1 VTAAEKVAGLV
12 YACLAAWWAAI
23 LWRQHQLAKASPAPT
38 PSVCDELLCGCV
50 LTLRKTEK
58 FAGGHGSW
66 RVSRTFFQGGERF
79 ELTVTRKEE
88 AEDAS
93 NPLV

>member
-1 VTAAEKVAGLV
+1 MTAAEKVAGLV

-23 LWRQHQLAKASPAPT
+23 LWRQRQWSKAPPAPT

-50 LTLRKTEK
+50 FTLRKTEK
-58 FAGGHGSW
+58 FAGHRGAWSA
-66 RVSRTFFQGGERF
+66 SRIFYQGGERF

-88 AEDAS
+88 IEDA
-93 NPLV
+93 